1 MRAADLFL
9 YLHAVAALKC
19 LAWVSGVAGGRWP
32 RQISRHRRDCR
43 REQAHTHDAPAIC
56 TQARRPARRMSCTS
70 WCARGGPRSGRTR
83 ERARVDALVSEVVAQ
98 NAPWPRAG
106 LVGKWRLAYLQ
117 PGPKG
122 EGVDRASSVPEFGF
136 NEQYQIFRQNPGRVT
151 NVGEVLG
158 PAVRVEVKG
167 GLEELDSSVTRSPKR
182 FRALIDDGAL
192 CAGSACAPLP
202 ISGEGLFDGV
212 YLDDRLRVGQNLN
225 GGGARIVQ
233 VRVE

>member
-9 YLHAVAALKC
+9 YLHAVAALNINVNRRRA
-19 LAWVSGVAGGRWP
+19 LAGCFSGAVGLVAVP
-32 RQISRHRRDCR
+32 SRSRATGAADELYELVR
-43 REQAHTHDAPAIC
+43 T
-56 TQARRPARRMSCTS
+56 RRPSQWEDS
-70 WCARGGPRSGRTR
+70 
-83 ERARVDALVSEVVAQ
+83 ERARIDALVSEVVAQ

-122 EGVDRASSVPEFGF
+122 EGVDRRIPFPEFGF

-167 GLEELDSSVTRSPKR
+167 SLEELDSSVTRSPKR

>member
-1 MRAADLFL
+1 MHAGAATGAADEL
-9 YLHAVAALKC
+9 YELV
-19 LAWVSGVAGGRWP
+19 R
-32 RQISRHRRDCR
+32 
-43 REQAHTHDAPAIC
+43 T
-56 TQARRPARRMSCTS
+56 RRPSQWQDS
-70 WCARGGPRSGRTR
+70 
-83 ERARVDALVSEVVAQ
+83 ERARVDELVEAVVSQ
-98 NAPWPRAG
+98 NAPWPRTG
-106 LVGKWRLAYLQ
+106 LFGKWRLAYLQ
-117 PGPKG
+117 PGPNG
-122 EGVDRASSVPEFGF
+122 EGVDRRVPFPEFGF
-136 NEQYQIFRQNPGRVT
+136 NEQYQIFSSGRVT

-167 GLEELDSSVTRSPKR
+167 GLEEVDSSVTRSPKR

>member
-1 MRAADLFL
+1 MRVVDFFL
-9 YLHAVAALKC
+9 LLHAVAALKC
-19 LAWVSGVAGGRWP
+19 NVGRRRALAGCFSGAVGLVAVP
-32 RQISRHRRDCR
+32 SRSRATGAADELYELVR
-43 REQAHTHDAPAIC
+43 T
-56 TQARRPARRMSCTS
+56 RRPSQWQDS
-70 WCARGGPRSGRTR
+70 
-83 ERARVDALVSEVVAQ
+83 ERARIDALVSEVVAQ

-122 EGVDRASSVPEFGF
+122 EGVDRRIPFPEFGF

>member
-19 LAWVSGVAGGRWP
+19 NVDRRRALAGCFSGAVGLVAVP
-32 RQISRHRRDCR
+32 SRSRATGAADELYELVR
-43 REQAHTHDAPAIC
+43 T
-56 TQARRPARRMSCTS
+56 RRPSQWEDS
-70 WCARGGPRSGRTR
+70 
-83 ERARVDALVSEVVAQ
+83 ERARIDALVSEVVAQ
-98 NAPWPRAG
+98 NAPWPRSG

-122 EGVDRASSVPEFGF
+122 EGVDRRIPFPEFGF

-151 NVGEVLG
+151 NIGEVLG
-158 PAVRVEVKG
+158 PAVRVEVRG

>member
-9 YLHAVAALKC
+9 ILHAVTALECNVGRRRALAGCFSGAVGLVAA
-19 LAWVSGVAGGRWP
+19 P
-32 RQISRHRRDCR
+32 SRSRATGAADELYELVR
-43 REQAHTHDAPAIC
+43 T
-56 TQARRPARRMSCTS
+56 RRPSQWQDS
-70 WCARGGPRSGRTR
+70 

-122 EGVDRASSVPEFGF
+122 EGVDRRVPFPEFGF

-158 PAVRVEVKG
+158 QAVRVEVKG

-202 ISGEGLFDGV
+202 ISGEGLFDGA
-212 YLDDRLRVGQNLN
+212 YLDDRLRIGQNLN